1 MNNQIIIDT
10 GPLVAFLNKRDYYHS
25 WADYQLGFVSNQLV
39 TCEAVITETCFL
51 LRNIPK
57 GQETV
62 FELLKRGLIKI
73 DFDIENEVEAISKL
87 MRKYKD
93 VPISLADACLI
104 KMSEQIKNGI
114 IFTLD
119 SDFKLYRKNRVNVI
133 PTIMP

>member
-1 MNNQIIIDT
+1 VNSQIIIDT
-10 GPLVAFLNKRDYYHS
+10 GPLVAFLNKRDNYHS
-25 WADYQLGFVSNQLV
+25 WADFQLGFVSNQLV

-73 DFDIENEVEAISKL
+73 DFNIESEVETISKL
-87 MRKYKD
+87 MKKYKD

-104 KMSEQIKNGI
+104 KMSEQIKNSI
-114 IFTLD
+114 VITLD
-119 SDFKLYRKNRVNVI
+119 SDFRLYRKNRVNVI

>member
-1 MNNQIIIDT
+1 MNSQIIIDT
-10 GPLVAFLNKRDYYHS
+10 GPLVAFLNKRDNYHS
-25 WADYQLGFVSNQLV
+25 WADFQLGFISNQLV
-39 TCEAVITETCFL
+39 TCEAVITEACFL

-62 FELLKRGLIKI
+62 LKLLKRGLIKI
-73 DFDIENEVEAISKL
+73 DFDIESEVEAISKL
-87 MRKYKD
+87 MKKYKD

-104 KMSEQIKNGI
+104 KMSEQIKNSI
-114 IFTLD
+114 VITLD

>member
-73 DFDIENEVEAISKL
+73 DFDIENEVEAITKL

-104 KMSEQIKNGI
+104 KMSEQIKNSI

>member
-10 GPLVAFLNKRDYYHS
+10 GPIVAFLNKRDNYHS
-25 WADYQLGFVSNQLV
+25 WADFQLNYTLQLV
-39 TCEAVITETCFL
+39 TCEAVITEACFL

-62 FELLKRGLIKI
+62 LELLKRGLIKI
-73 DFDIENEVEAISKL
+73 DFDIEEEVEAISKL
-87 MRKYKD
+87 MKKYKD

-104 KMSEQIKNGI
+104 KMSEQIKNSTI
-114 IFTLD
+114 LTLD

>member
-1 MNNQIIIDT
+1 MNSQIIIDT
-10 GPLVAFLNKRDYYHS
+10 GPLVAFLNKRDNYHS
-25 WADYQLGFVSNQLV
+25 WADFQLGFVSNQLV

-73 DFDIENEVEAISKL
+73 DFNIESEVETISKL
-87 MRKYKD
+87 MKKYKD

-104 KMSEQIKNGI
+104 KMSEQIKNSI
-114 IFTLD
+114 VITLD
-119 SDFKLYRKNRVNVI
+119 SDFRLYRKNRVNVI